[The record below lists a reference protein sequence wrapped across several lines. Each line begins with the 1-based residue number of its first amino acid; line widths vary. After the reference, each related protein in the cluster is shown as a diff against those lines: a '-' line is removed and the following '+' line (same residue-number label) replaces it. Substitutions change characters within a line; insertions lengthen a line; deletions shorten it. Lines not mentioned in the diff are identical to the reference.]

1 MIANKEDRILSGPGS
16 KKLWRDI
23 NKVRNFDETTHT
35 AIFHLACRCQELETV
50 IRNLQERLGQLEQER
65 R

>member
-1 MIANKEDRILSGPGS
+1 MMTDDDKILSGTGS

-23 NKVRNFDETTHT
+23 NKVRERDEVIHG
-35 AIFHLACRCQELETV
+35 AIFHLACRCQELETI
-50 IRNLQERLGQLEQER
+50 IRNLQQRVRRLEGER